1 MKINWTVRL
10 NNGTW
15 LGSFI
20 GFIVATVYQLLAMF
34 DIAPVITQSEVMQ
47 VVAVVLQ
54 LLGLLGVIT
63 DPTTKGISDSE
74 RALKGRRLLPV

>member
-1 MKINWTVRL
+1 MKINVKVRL
-10 NNGTW
+10 KNGPW

-20 GFIVATVYQLLAMF
+20 GFIVATVYQLPAMF

-74 RALKGRRLLPV
+74 RALKYTDPA

>member
-10 NNGTW
+10 NNETW
-15 LGSFI
+15 LSSFI

-34 DIAPVITQSEVMQ
+34 DIAPAITQSEVMQ

-74 RALKGRRLLPV
+74 RALKYTDPA

>member
-1 MKINWTVRL
+1 MKINWTVRFK
-10 NNGTW
+10 NGTW

-20 GFIVATVYQLLAMF
+20 GFIVATIYQLLAMF
-34 DIAPVITQSEVMQ
+34 DIAPAITQSEVMQ

-74 RALKGRRLLPV
+74 RALSYKEPN

>member
-1 MKINWTVRL
+1 MKINLKVRL
-10 NNGTW
+10 KNGPW

-63 DPTTKGISDSE
+63 DPTTKGIGDSA
-74 RALKGRRLLPV
+74 RALEYKEPA